1 MVREGEK
8 DALERERKDSLKGG
22 ERGRLESR
30 RGKTEGIRKG
40 IEFTGYPSL
49 PTSSILS
56 VILLSGASGMSW
68 GEGGEEEGV

>member
-1 MVREGEK
+1 VNVERGW
-8 DALERERKDSLKGG
+8 LEREREEGWRA
-22 ERGRLESR
+22 ER
-30 RGKTEGIRKG
+30 KTEGIRKG

-49 PTSSILS
+49 PTSLILS